1 VLRNTLK
8 IKIASNTHHSPLPSS
23 LVQKHLPQRACLP
36 CTGTGSLSF
45 GQSNQSAQS
54 KQSINQTIAM
64 TYAEY
69 RQRDALA
76 LADLVRR
83 GEITPDALLD
93 IAIAR
98 AEEANPAINAIVHRM
113 YDEAR
118 AAAKNLD
125 RAAPFAGVPFLVKD
139 LGPEVKGA
147 PKRTGSRAYEGYV
160 SADDN
165 EIVRKMRAA
174 GLLILGKTNTPE
186 FGLTPY
192 TEPKRFGPTRNPWH
206 LEHSPGGSSGGSA
219 AAVAAGIVPMASA
232 NDGGGSI
239 RIPASFCGLF
249 GLKISRGR
257 VSWAPQFGEMWSGAA
272 VEGCVSRSVRDS
284 AAYLDALCGPAP
296 GDPYPFAVAERP
308 FLEEVSTMPGRLR
321 IGFSTKN
328 TVDGPVEAVCVQ
340 AVEQAAA
347 LLRSEG
353 HTVEEADLP
362 YEAKDLTEAF
372 ITVVAAE
379 VAADLRILEQFLGRR
394 VRPSDVE
401 PETFALGLLGQSFT
415 GSDYAF
421 AKRRWNEVSR
431 RVGAF
436 HERYDLLL
444 TPTLP
449 RPPFRIGALQS
460 TAAERA
466 ATSVVNALRLRSA
479 MKMTVDQIAQKIYA
493 FLCWTPFA
501 NMTGQP
507 SMSVPMLWA
516 DDQLP
521 VGAMLTGRIGED
533 GLLFRVAGQMERA
546 QPWAG
551 RFA

>member
-1 VLRNTLK
+1 
-8 IKIASNTHHSPLPSS
+8 
-23 LVQKHLPQRACLP
+23 
-36 CTGTGSLSF
+36 
-45 GQSNQSAQS
+45 
-54 KQSINQTIAM
+54 M
-64 TYAEY
+64 TYEEY
-69 RQRDALA
+69 RTHDALA
-76 LADLVRR
+76 LAELVRR
-83 GEITPDALLD
+83 GDITPDALLD

-98 AEEANPAINAIVHRM
+98 AEYANPAVNAIIHPL
-113 YDEAR
+113 YNEAR
-118 AAAKNLD
+118 AEAKHVDLS
-125 RAAPFAGVPFLVKD
+125 APFAGVPFLVKD

-160 SADDN
+160 SAEDSTV
-165 EIVRKMRAA
+165 VRKMRAA
-174 GLLILGKTNTPE
+174 GLLIFGKTNTPE
-186 FGLTPY
+186 FGLTPF
-192 TEPKRFGPTRNPWH
+192 TEPQRFGQTNNPWA
-206 LEHSPGGSSGGSA
+206 LGSSPGGSSGGSA
-219 AAVAAGIVPMASA
+219 AAVAVGIVPMASA

-249 GLKISRGR
+249 GLKPSRGR

-284 AAYLDALCGPAP
+284 AAYLDAVCGPAP
-296 GDPYPFAVAERP
+296 GEPYPFAPIERP
-308 FLEEVSTMPGRLR
+308 FLQEVSTPPGRLR

-328 TVDGPVEAVCVQ
+328 TVGGAVDGWCIR

-353 HTVEEADLP
+353 HVVEEVEPP
-362 YEAKDLTEAF
+362 YEPKDLTEAF
-372 ITVVAAE
+372 ITVVAGE
-379 VAADLRILEQFLGRR
+379 TAADLQVLGQFLGRP

-401 PETFALGLLGQSFT
+401 PQTFALSLLGQSFT
-415 GSDYAF
+415 GGDYAF
-421 AKRRWNEVSR
+421 AKRRWNEVCR

-449 RPPFRIGALQS
+449 CPPFRTGALQS
-460 TAAERA
+460 TAAERVA
-466 ATSVVNALRLRSA
+466 MSVVNTLRLRSA
-479 MKMTVDQIAQKIYA
+479 MRMTVDQLAQKIYA

-507 SMSVPMLWA
+507 SMSVPMLWTEETN
-516 DDQLP
+516 LP
-521 VGAMLTGRIGED
+521 IGVMLTGRIGED

-546 QPWAG
+546 QPWTG

>member
-1 VLRNTLK
+1 
-8 IKIASNTHHSPLPSS
+8 
-23 LVQKHLPQRACLP
+23 
-36 CTGTGSLSF
+36 
-45 GQSNQSAQS
+45 
-54 KQSINQTIAM
+54 M

-69 RQRDALA
+69 RQHDALA

-98 AEEANPAINAIVHRM
+98 AEEVNPAINAIIHKM

-118 AAAKNLD
+118 LAAKKTN
-125 RAAPFAGVPFLVKD
+125 RAAPFAGVPYLVKD
-139 LGPEVKGA
+139 LGPEVKDA
-147 PKRTGSRAYEGYV
+147 PKRTGSRAYEGYI

-165 EIVRKMRAA
+165 AAVRKMRAA
-174 GLLILGKTNTPE
+174 GLLIFGKTNTPE

-192 TEPKRFGPTRNPWH
+192 TEPKLFGPTHNPWNPG
-206 LEHSPGGSSGGSA
+206 HSPGGSSGGSA

-249 GLKISRGR
+249 GLKTSRGR

-284 AAYLDALCGPAP
+284 AAYLDTLCGPEP
-296 GDPYPFAVAERP
+296 GEPYPFAAVERP
-308 FLEEVSTMPGRLR
+308 FLEEVSASPGRLR

-328 TVDGPVEAVCVQ
+328 TVGGPVDALCIR
-340 AVEQAAA
+340 AVEQAGA

-353 HTVEEADLP
+353 HTVEEVEPP
-362 YEAKDLTEAF
+362 YEPKDLTEAF
-372 ITVVAAE
+372 ITVVASE
-379 VAADLRILEQFLGRR
+379 VTADLRILGQFLGRP

-415 GSDYAF
+415 GGDYAF
-421 AKRRWNEVSR
+421 AKRRWNEVCR
-431 RVGAF
+431 RTGAF

-449 RPPFRIGALQS
+449 RPPFPIGTLQS
-460 TAAERA
+460 TVAERA
-466 ATSVVNALRLRSA
+466 ATSVVNTLRFRSA

-507 SMSVPMLWA
+507 SMSVPMLWT
-516 DDQLP
+516 DDNLP
-521 VGAMLTGRIGED
+521 IGVMLTGRVGED
-533 GLLFRVAGQMERA
+533 GLMFRVAGQMERA